1 MIYGFCTS
9 HRFYLLSKSH
19 KFEAVNHSSIYEF
32 SDFRSYLKA
41 WFEQEKLRRIKFS
54 KAEVSRLLGLPNTRN
69 YFSDL
74 LGGKELSD
82 TFLERLV
89 ALLALPRDEAKYF
102 RALVRFNQAPSPEAR
117 EEALDRLVSLNRS
130 PRVILKD
137 ERMEYFRHWWHG
149 AVRALLDTS
158 DFGDEPDRIAKALV
172 PSITPG
178 QARESLAL
186 LAKLDLIRRTRDKF
200 WKPTDQAVSSPDGLR
215 DELLVELQLQQLD
228 LVRKSLLRKKAP
240 KRMVATNVVSV
251 SADGFRHLLERME
264 KARSE
269 VRSIVHKDTLPAE
282 RVCQVVLALVPL
294 TEEKD
299 PR

>member
-1 MIYGFCTS
+1 VS
-9 HRFYLLSKSH
+9 NK
-19 KFEAVNHSSIYEF
+19 SIYEYA
-32 SDFRSYLKA
+32 DFRAFLTD
-41 WFEQEKLRRIKFS
+41 WFAAEKRRLGKFS

-74 LGGKELSD
+74 LGGKDLSE
-82 TFLERLV
+82 TFLERLI

-102 RALVRFNQAPSPEAR
+102 RALVNFQQATTPEAR
-117 EEALDRLVSLNRS
+117 EEALDRLVTLNRS

-158 DFGDEPDRIAKALV
+158 DFGDEPERIAKALV
-172 PSITPG
+172 PSITPV
-178 QARESLAL
+178 QARDSLAL
-186 LAKLDLIRRTRDKF
+186 LRKLDLIRRTRDKF

-215 DELLVELQLQQLD
+215 DELLIELQLQQLD

-240 KRMVATNVVSV
+240 KRMIATNVVSV